1 MEAGPPSKSETR
13 ASKVHSSDF
22 TNKISGEFELSS
34 KVLEKK
40 TRNPNKRAHQSFYDV
55 VHQKVFE
62 DMKKMPTR
70 ALKE

>member
-1 MEAGPPSKSETR
+1 MSATAGEWDERQLT
-13 ASKVHSSDF
+13 
-22 TNKISGEFELSS
+22 TLS

-62 DMKKMPTR
+62 DMKKMPTQ